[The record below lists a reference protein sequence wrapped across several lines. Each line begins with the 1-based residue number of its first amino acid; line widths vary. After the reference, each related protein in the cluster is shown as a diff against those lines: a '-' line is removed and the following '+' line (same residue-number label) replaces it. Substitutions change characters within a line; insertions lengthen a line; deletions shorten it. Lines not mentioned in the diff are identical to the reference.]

1 MPQSRQENTRKHTDI
16 QKSRLQKKKTSL
28 TKRFLNPYQFFDGD
42 IESVSSC
49 GKVLIQMTACIAGKN
64 LMKLH
69 YQKKMNFKAM

>member
-1 MPQSRQENTRKHTDI
+1 MPQSRQENTRKHTDT
-16 QKSRLQKKKTSL
+16 QKPRLQKKTSL
-28 TKRFLNPYQFFDGD
+28 TKRSLKPYQFFDGD

-69 YQKKMNFKAM
+69 YQKKINFKSM